1 MKSNSLKA
9 KIKNKEVTIG
19 SWITLGH
26 TSIAEIMAK
35 AGFDW
40 LVIDMEHSAI
50 TLHEAQELI
59 KVIELSGIVPLVRV
73 GNNDS
78 TLIKRVMDAGAHGV
92 IIPMVNCKE
101 DAVKAVNAVKYP
113 PAGQRGVGL
122 ARAQGYG
129 LEFEKYRD
137 WVNKES
143 IVIVQV
149 EHIEAVN
156 NLENILGTQ
165 GVDGFIV
172 GPYDLSASLGM
183 PGEFDNPKV
192 EKSLVKIMEISK
204 DYNVISGFHVVQ
216 PNTEEVMEKIKEGYR
231 FIGFSLD
238 TLFLGKTCLS
248 KMGAKEVPMNKQVCI
263 IPFRREFLI
272 KFNELSQIP
281 LEKAESIDMLRALE
295 HGYDVKMVST
305 NYKTYSVDTID
316 DLHRVENLMGNDSLI
331 KEHKM
336 SI

>member
-1 MKSNSLKA
+1 MKNSSLKT

-92 IIPMVNCKE
+92 IVPMVNCSE
-101 DAVKAVNAVKYP
+101 DAIKAVNAVKYP
-113 PAGQRGVGL
+113 PTGQRGVGL

-129 LEFEKYRD
+129 LEFERYKN

-143 IVIVQV
+143 IVIVQ
-149 EHIEAVN
+149 IESVDAIN
-156 NLENILGTQ
+156 NLEEILS
-165 GVDGFIV
+165 VDIDGFII
-172 GPYDLSASLGM
+172 GPYDLSASMGK
-183 PGEFDNPKV
+183 PGEFDHPDVVNALTKV
-192 EKSLVKIMEISK
+192 KEVSQEMGAV
-204 DYNVISGFHVVQ
+204 SGFHVIPPDSGV
-216 PNTEEVMEKIKEGYR
+216 VIKMIQEGYK
-231 FIGFSLD
+231 FIAFSLD
-238 TLFLGKTCLS
+238 TLFLGLKCGEEMD
-248 KMGAKEVPMNKQVCI
+248 K
-263 IPFRREFLI
+263 I
-272 KFNELSQIP
+272 KSLRHF
-281 LEKAESIDMLRALE
+281 ESRQ
-295 HGYDVKMVST
+295 K
-305 NYKTYSVDTID
+305 
-316 DLHRVENLMGNDSLI
+316 
-331 KEHKM
+331 
-336 SI
+336 